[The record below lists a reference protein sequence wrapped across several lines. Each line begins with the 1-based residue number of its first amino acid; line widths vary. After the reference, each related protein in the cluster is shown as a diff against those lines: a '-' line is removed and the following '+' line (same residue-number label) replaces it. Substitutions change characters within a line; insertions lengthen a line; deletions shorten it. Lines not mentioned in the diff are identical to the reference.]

1 MNEYITEHGEIIQ
14 DMRSSYQV
22 ACSQLAAFKFK
33 TIETVAADP
42 RLKEGACTEAIIV
55 YLSFLTIDKE
65 TLKPK
70 PVYASTIKLMAR
82 GKMKSK
88 NTAKKARQ
96 LLAECGYLVPTGSS
110 TRDGCIWYHVEN
122 PNVERVTMHINEAE
136 MYYVEIDAER
146 KREERRKRKAKEI
159 VVSENAPP
167 QTERGI
173 KKCPPVVS
181 NNALKYL
188 EEDLRYSLCEGRDDL
203 NRYSPDQIVDEA
215 TMPLPIPGSDD
226 EAESMMDQI
235 CEGRSVHP
243 ALRNRLMS
251 MLKTGVL
258 SLRMA
263 SNILGPKQEAAA

>member
-1 MNEYITEHGEIIQ
+1 MAEYITEHGEIIG
-14 DMRSSYQV
+14 DTRSPYQV

-122 PNVERVTMHINEAE
+122 PNIERVTMHVNEAE
-136 MYYVEIDAER
+136 LYYVEIDAER

-159 VVSENAPP
+159 VVSNNAPP
-167 QTERGI
+167 ETERGI

-188 EEDLRYSLCEGRDDL
+188 EGDLRDSCSEGSDDL
-203 NRYSPDQIVDEA
+203 HSYSPDQIADEA
-215 TMPLPIPGSDD
+215 ALPLPIPESDA
-226 EAESMMDQI
+226 EAELIMDQI
-235 CEGRSVHP
+235 CAGRPGAEV
-243 ALRNRLMS
+243 LRGRLMS
-251 MLKTGVL
+251 MLKMGVL
-258 SLRMA
+258 SPRLANNM
-263 SNILGPKQEAAA
+263 LGPRQEAAA